1 MTFSEQI
8 VYGWFRPARYKDM
21 IELPRRRFVAY
32 VIVMMLVLSIVDF
45 VVPSA
50 SIISGFGGFEKLF
63 TQSLGEVSYTDGT
76 LSVSNELNMHINAAN
91 FLVDT
96 TQETVQND
104 SLNKQGMF
112 LAVGSKTVRISMVL
126 GSKVTDYGVYYLADY
141 LPEGFNND
149 MLVAMIPSIYAVLFL
164 SLLGT
169 MLSFFVKYA
178 VISLIFSILVNSMNR
193 QFHLNLRFGQVFVL
207 CFYGQSFAMI
217 LSNFNLA
224 IGFLPSLLV
233 SIIGIFVT
241 VHMITVSVALMKNER
256 EM

>member
-104 SLNKQGMF
+104 SLNKQGM
-112 LAVGSKTVRISMVL
+112 
-126 GSKVTDYGVYYLADY
+126 
-141 LPEGFNND
+141 
-149 MLVAMIPSIYAVLFL
+149 
-164 SLLGT
+164 
-169 MLSFFVKYA
+169 
-178 VISLIFSILVNSMNR
+178 LIWRMEL
-193 QFHLNLRFGQVFVL
+193 
-207 CFYGQSFAMI
+207 
-217 LSNFNLA
+217 
-224 IGFLPSLLV
+224 
-233 SIIGIFVT
+233 
-241 VHMITVSVALMKNER
+241 
-256 EM
+256 

>member
-1 MTFSEQI
+1 
-8 VYGWFRPARYKDM
+8 
-21 IELPRRRFVAY
+21 
-32 VIVMMLVLSIVDF
+32 
-45 VVPSA
+45 
-50 SIISGFGGFEKLF
+50 
-63 TQSLGEVSYTDGT
+63 
-76 LSVSNELNMHINAAN
+76 
-91 FLVDT
+91 
-96 TQETVQND
+96 
-104 SLNKQGMF
+104 
-112 LAVGSKTVRISMVL
+112 MVL

-193 QFHLNLRFGQVFVL
+193 QFHLNLRFGQVFAL

-217 LSNFNLA
+217 LSNFNQA
-224 IGFLPSLLV
+224 IGFLPSMLV